1 LGPLATGRAD
11 GQGIQVWISM
21 QDGKSL
27 EEMFTGKLKDSK
39 EQGRGVLLMAS
50 GERYEGEFK
59 DSEMHGSGVYVW
71 ADGAKIEGDWMDG
84 KIHGISKMQTNEGN
98 CLIVEYDHDKVI
110 ASKSC

>member
-1 LGPLATGRAD
+1 MGPLATGRAD

-27 EEMFTGKLKDSK
+27 DEMFTGKLKDSK

-59 DSEMHGSGVYVW
+59 DTRVNLRTARCTEAGYVFGLM
-71 ADGAKIEGDWMDG
+71 ALKLRGIGWMV
-84 KIHGISKMQTNEGN
+84 KFMEYPKCKPMKA
-98 CLIVEYDHDKVI
+98 IV
-110 ASKSC
+110 